1 MAKSPCLTDSQG
13 HIIRAPTVGSCINQ
27 RLDFYTVSLT
37 CCWRRLSPA
46 LGYGL
51 WAMVT
56 AAEVGLPVALSS
68 AGPPGSALV
77 HTVHLAL
84 VSLVTVANEKYSRVT
99 DCF

>member
-1 MAKSPCLTDSQG
+1 
-13 HIIRAPTVGSCINQ
+13 
-27 RLDFYTVSLT
+27 
-37 CCWRRLSPA
+37 
-46 LGYGL
+46 
-51 WAMVT
+51 MVT